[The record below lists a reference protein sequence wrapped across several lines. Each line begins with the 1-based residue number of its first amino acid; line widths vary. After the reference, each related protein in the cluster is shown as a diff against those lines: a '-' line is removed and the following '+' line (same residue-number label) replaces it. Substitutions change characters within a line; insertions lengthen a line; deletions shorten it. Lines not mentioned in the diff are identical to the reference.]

1 MAQCSYK
8 RSMAQ
13 PLGLYCSLPSAGE
26 KNLQAMSAFEK
37 PRALPDPHC
46 STDDPTMLWEEKFEI
61 LEPYTPTHI
70 HTLALYF
77 CHTLS
82 RGTRPTL
89 FRHMLRP
96 GLTLTMQLG
105 PNITAE
111 PQEHGLTLAT
121 PPTWLEPNSMA

>member
-1 MAQCSYK
+1 
-8 RSMAQ
+8 MAQ

-70 HTLALYF
+70 HSCFVLLPYTLLWNQANPLWS
-77 CHTLS
+77 HAAAWLD
-82 RGTRPTL
+82 PNNAA
-89 FRHMLRP
+89 
-96 GLTLTMQLG
+96 G
-105 PNITAE
+105 P
-111 PQEHGLTLAT
+111 
-121 PPTWLEPNSMA
+121 